1 MLTFETPSWVPPGVA
16 RLIEKLSEPDSTP
29 VPVDPEVIR
38 RLATDVRMRNVWAE
52 LTKKARDTDGT
63 TGRAFHLGRLPDAV
77 RSWGALAGAERAQ
90 SNRIG
95 DLGDAEGAQAYKQLA
110 EGMDFLDCM
119 RAKPSID
126 SAQEH
131 QLSLALLFL
140 CTLSLYASNLTSV
153 SKEEVEAWKQRELA
167 AGNTSIAAAIDREV
181 ADPNVQR
188 LIVARHRTEP
198 RLEAFVEQM
207 AIQLRQLFGNPLHGV
222 LATVANVTF
231 GRDDLTRERVRT
243 ILRRRTRKT
252 LKPTL
257 RIQFPAGHLGC

>member
-167 AGNTSIAAAIDREV
+167 AGNTSIAARSVCRADGYPASTVVRKSAPRRLGDRC
-181 ADPNVQR
+181 QR
-188 LIVARHRTEP
+188 DVWSGRPDAGEGPH
-198 RLEAFVEQM
+198 
-207 AIQLRQLFGNPLHGV
+207 NPAAAHQE
-222 LATVANVTF
+222 N
-231 GRDDLTRERVRT
+231 
-243 ILRRRTRKT
+243 
-252 LKPTL
+252 P
-257 RIQFPAGHLGC
+257 